1 MGIKALGDL
10 HGFMSSHHFSPIIDR
25 NTPLPASRTEIYSTV
40 WDGQNSAEIRV
51 YQGENEDIRFNT
63 LVGEFLVEGLAG
75 VPAGNQIL
83 VRLDLDLSGILNV
96 TATERATGLV
106 KRVTIDN
113 ATERF
118 RVRQRSDAVD
128 RLQAAFET
136 VEGQADED
144 LGLETPMLSLTG
156 PSARHIHEADDQT
169 ATMAPALRAVVDSAN
184 KLAAKA
190 EHIIPGANDADAS
203 ELRALLNSLRSA
215 IERRSED
222 EIEGISREIEDI
234 LFYLEDK

>member
-1 MGIKALGDL
+1 MGD
-10 HGFMSSHHFSPIIDR
+10 
-25 NTPLPASRTEIYSTV
+25 
-40 WDGQNSAEIRV
+40 
-51 YQGENEDIRFNT
+51 
-63 LVGEFLVEGLAG
+63 FLVEGLAG

-118 RVRQRSDAVD
+118 RTRQRSDAID
-128 RLQAAFET
+128 RLQATFES
-136 VEGQADED
+136 VADQEGED
-144 LGLETPMLSLTG
+144 IGQETPLLSLQG
-156 PSARHIHEADDQT
+156 PSARHIHEADDQA
-169 ATMAPALRAVVDSAN
+169 ATMAPSLRAVVDSAN

-190 EHIIPGANDADAS
+190 ERIIPGANDADAS

-234 LFYLEDK
+234 IFYLEDK

>member
-1 MGIKALGDL
+1 
-10 HGFMSSHHFSPIIDR
+10 MSSHHFSPIILR
-25 NTPLPASRTEIYSTV
+25 NTPLPASRTEIYMTACN
-40 WDGQNSAEIRV
+40 GQKSAEIRV
-51 YQGENEDIRFNT
+51 YQGENDDIRFNT
-63 LVGEFLVEGLAG
+63 PVGDFQVEGLAG

-83 VRLDLDLSGILNV
+83 VRLDLDLSGILKV

-118 RVRQRSDAVD
+118 RVRQRSDAAD

-136 VEGQADED
+136 VEDQEGED

-156 PSARHIHEADDQT
+156 PSARHIPEANDQT
-169 ATMAPALRAVVDSAN
+169 ATMAPSLRAVVDSAN
-184 KLAAKA
+184 RLAAKA
-190 EHIIPGANDADAS
+190 EHIIPGANDEDAS

-234 LFYLEDK
+234 IFYLEDK